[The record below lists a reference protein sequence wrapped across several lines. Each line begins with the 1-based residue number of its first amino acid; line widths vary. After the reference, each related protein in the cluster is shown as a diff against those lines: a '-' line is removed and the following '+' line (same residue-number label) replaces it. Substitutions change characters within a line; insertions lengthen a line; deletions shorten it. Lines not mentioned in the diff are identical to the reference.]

1 MKMVV
6 TVVTLSL
13 DEALAVG
20 ADAGASELELDSV
33 GMLSEL
39 ELDSVGTEPELELIS
54 VGAGSV

>member
-1 MKMVV
+1 MVV

-33 GMLSEL
+33 GTLSEL